1 MSPIKRVFDLVV
13 IGGGSGGLASARRA
27 ASYGAKVA
35 LIEKDGKLGGTC
47 VNVGCVPK
55 KVMFNASAIAEAM
68 HDAKYYGFS
77 APNISLN
84 WTALKQGRDAYVKR
98 LNGIYEV
105 NLNKDKVEYIFG
117 TARIVNKTT
126 VAVDNEE
133 IEAKSILIATG
144 GRPSIPTNVPGADLG
159 ISSDGFFELDHQ
171 PKRVAV
177 IGSGYIGVEL
187 AGVFNGLGSDVTVF
201 TRSNTVLRHFDPVI
215 GATLVPEMKRLG
227 VKFATH
233 ASIKSLA
240 RSAAAAA
247 DGPISLTYEGDH
259 FESGEKGTH
268 TAEFDSVIWAVGRT
282 PNVDNIG
289 LENVGVKLN
298 EKGFIEA
305 NEFEVTNVDNIFA
318 LGDVSGKLELTP
330 VAIAA
335 GRRLADRLYGPS
347 IHASSK
353 LDYTNVPT
361 VVFSHPPIGTV
372 GLTEPQA
379 KKLYGEDKVKVYQ
392 SRFVNMYNSLT
403 EYKPPTLFKLVTVL
417 PEEKVV
423 GLHMI
428 GRGVDEML
436 QGFGVAIK
444 MGATKQDFD
453 SCVAIHPTASEELVT
468 MR

>member
-68 HDAKYYGFS
+68 HDAKYYGFA

-84 WTALKQGRDAYVKR
+84 WTALKQGRDAYIKR

-117 TARIVNKTT
+117 TARIVNNTT
-126 VAVDNEE
+126 VAINNEE
-133 IEAKSILIATG
+133 IGAKRILIATG
-144 GRPSIPTNVPGADLG
+144 GRPLIPDNVPGAELG
-159 ISSDGFFELDHQ
+159 ISSDGFFELEKQ

-227 VKFATH
+227 LKFATH
-233 ASIKSLA
+233 ADIKSLA
-240 RSAAAAA
+240 RVGSGENGSIAV
-247 DGPISLTYEGDH
+247 TYDGDH

-268 TAEFDSVIWAVGRT
+268 TAEFDTVVWAIGRL
-282 PNVDNIG
+282 PYVENIG
-289 LENVGVKLN
+289 LENVGVQLN
-298 EKGFIEA
+298 KKGFIEA
-305 NEFEVTNVDNIFA
+305 NEYEVTNVTTS
-318 LGDVSGKLELTP
+318 LLSVTSP
-330 VAIAA
+330 
-335 GRRLADRLYGPS
+335 
-347 IHASSK
+347 ASS
-353 LDYTNVPT
+353 
-361 VVFSHPPIGTV
+361 S
-372 GLTEPQA
+372 
-379 KKLYGEDKVKVYQ
+379 
-392 SRFVNMYNSLT
+392 
-403 EYKPPTLFKLVTVL
+403 
-417 PEEKVV
+417 
-423 GLHMI
+423 
-428 GRGVDEML
+428 
-436 QGFGVAIK
+436 
-444 MGATKQDFD
+444 
-453 SCVAIHPTASEELVT
+453 
-468 MR
+468 